1 MNARSTHMWRA
12 HTHTHTHT
20 HTRTHTQTHTHVAN
34 TLSGVTSKHWHP
46 EAYYLMVSVE
56 PATELSVMSAP
67 RMLSMAVVSDHAA
80 WTALYELYAPCLHR
94 VQRQEKR

>member
-1 MNARSTHMWRA
+1 MES
-12 HTHTHTHT
+12 
-20 HTRTHTQTHTHVAN
+20 VCV
-34 TLSGVTSKHWHP
+34 TLAEMDS
-46 EAYYLMVSVE
+46 AE
-56 PATELSVMSAP
+56 PAMVPSVMSAP